1 MVEHEACEVHRF
13 CHPFL
18 QHENGFTRIS
28 GIKKEP
34 NGSNVKNNKQVIV
47 IDCFQFS
54 DMHLLF
60 KIYKKVSF
68 YSLHAVEGSRSL
80 ALLVKLFL
88 KFCR

>member
-1 MVEHEACEVHRF
+1 MKLAKSTVFVT
-13 CHPFL
+13 HPCNTKN
-18 QHENGFTRIS
+18 EYTRIL

-68 YSLHAVEGSRSL
+68 YSLHAVEGSRLL